1 MATSKT
7 TGILRTTL
15 ALSMLG
21 AGTAK
26 VTKQDAMLESAE
38 HLGYSPEAYQAIG
51 TAEVVGGVGL
61 LAGAKSRAIGIAA
74 NVGVIAVLTGAVIEH
89 LRAGDGPKVY
99 GAAAALDALA
109 VVTLVKQLGDKG

>member
-38 HLGYSPEAYQAIG
+38 HLGYSPEAYQ
-51 TAEVVGGVGL
+51 
-61 LAGAKSRAIGIAA
+61 AIGIAA

>member
-21 AGTAK
+21 AGMAK

-38 HLGYSPEAYQAIG
+38 HLGYSEAPGHRHRGA
-51 TAEVVGGVGL
+51 GGG
-61 LAGAKSRAIGIAA
+61 GSGR
-74 NVGVIAVLTGAVIEH
+74 
-89 LRAGDGPKVY
+89 
-99 GAAAALDALA
+99 
-109 VVTLVKQLGDKG
+109 